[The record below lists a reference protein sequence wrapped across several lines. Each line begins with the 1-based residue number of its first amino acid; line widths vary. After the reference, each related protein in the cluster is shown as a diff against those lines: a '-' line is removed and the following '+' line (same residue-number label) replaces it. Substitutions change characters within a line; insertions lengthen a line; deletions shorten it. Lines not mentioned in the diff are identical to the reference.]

1 MWLIISL
8 IGFTALAMI
17 IHELGHLLA
26 ARSCN
31 VPASELGL
39 GMGPRLGGFRLG
51 GIRFNLR
58 AIPIGSFVMLD
69 GTALK
74 ERSVRAQL
82 LVHLGG
88 VIFNLVA
95 GILTYGTM
103 FGWLNLLLAAGN
115 ILPLY
120 QHDGWKCGVA
130 IMRAL
135 LRRKSQP
142 AERVFTF
149 SGGFV
154 SLLIA
159 WAVAR
164 VFMFI

>member
-1 MWLIISL
+1 MSLIISL
-8 IGFTALAMI
+8 IVFTAFAMI
-17 IHELGHLLA
+17 VHELGHLLA

-39 GMGPRLGGFRLG
+39 GLGPRVAGFSIAG
-51 GIRFNLR
+51 VRFNLR
-58 AIPIGSFVMLD
+58 AIPVASFVRLD
-69 GTALK
+69 GTILK
-74 ERSVRAQL
+74 EKSMRAQL

-88 VIFNLVA
+88 IIFNIVA
-95 GILTYGTM
+95 GLITYGTT
-103 FGWLNLLLAAGN
+103 FGWLNLLIAFGN

-120 QHDGWKCGVA
+120 QHDGWKCGVV
-130 IMRAL
+130 IMRTL
-135 LRRKSQP
+135 LRRQSQP

-164 VFMFI
+164 MFM

>member
-1 MWLIISL
+1 MSLIVSI
-8 IGFTALAMI
+8 IGFTALAMV

-26 ARSCN
+26 ARACG
-31 VPASELGL
+31 VAASELGL
-39 GMGPRLGGFRLG
+39 GMGPRLAGFRLG
-51 GIRFNLR
+51 NICFNLR
-58 AIPIGSFVMLD
+58 ALPVGSFVRLD

-82 LVHLGG
+82 LVHLAGI
-88 VIFNLVA
+88 IFNLVA
-95 GILTYGTM
+95 GFLTYGTT

-120 QHDGWKCGVA
+120 QHDGWKCGVV
-130 IMRAL
+130 IIRAL

-142 AERVFTF
+142 AERAFTF

-159 WAVAR
+159 WAV
-164 VFMFI
+164 VQMCI